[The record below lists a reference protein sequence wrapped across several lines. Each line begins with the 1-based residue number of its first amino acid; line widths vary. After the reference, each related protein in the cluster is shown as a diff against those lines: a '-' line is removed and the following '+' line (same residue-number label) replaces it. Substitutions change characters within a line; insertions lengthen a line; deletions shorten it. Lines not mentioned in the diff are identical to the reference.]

1 MHRVSFPCVFGVC
14 LPTNDRHLIVEP
26 RLSAWDELMTTGVY
40 APRLPIVQSVP
51 FAPINGAE
59 ESRTCAKH
67 AKGNTHLG
75 PGVILLWCVEH
86 RCCIGFSIMTKAES
100 PRTLYEVLATRF
112 RVLPAIVIYDNACNV
127 CAYAMN
133 RNPSLFRD
141 TQFLSDALHF
151 PAHTNCAPTFDS
163 ARYRHLFTG
172 ASVVHEQKNRDLAW
186 LKKKVPHMLFATFAA
201 LLVWAVSRLN
211 MQEFAKMDRQVDGAD
226 GASDEEGEVEL
237 AFQLMLDSE
246 DEAEADM

>member
-1 MHRVSFPCVFGVC
+1 
-14 LPTNDRHLIVEP
+14 
-26 RLSAWDELMTTGVY
+26 
-40 APRLPIVQSVP
+40 
-51 FAPINGAE
+51 
-59 ESRTCAKH
+59 
-67 AKGNTHLG
+67 
-75 PGVILLWCVEH
+75 
-86 RCCIGFSIMTKAES
+86 
-100 PRTLYEVLATRF
+100 
-112 RVLPAIVIYDNACNV
+112 
-127 CAYAMN
+127 MN

-151 PAHTNCAPTFDS
+151 SAHTNCAPTFDS

-172 ASVVHEQKNRDLAW
+172 ASVVHEQKNRDLARF
-186 LKKKVPHMLFATFAA
+186 KKNVPHMLFATFAA

-237 AFQLMLDSE
+237 EFQLMSHSE